1 MKTRVAAQGTCSTSI
16 AELTRRNV
24 RAIAQIEEAANANRR
39 MADRVAD
46 EITRFAGSM
55 MFVYLHVFWFTLWI
69 LINTLSL
76 VPPSWRFDPFP
87 FTFLT
92 LVVSLE
98 AIFLS
103 AFILISQNHEE
114 RLAEQRSHLELQ
126 MTLLSEQENSKML
139 SMLETIQRKLGIE
152 IDPEVQRLEETT
164 EPAEIA
170 HEIAEELG
178 SPRDKP

>member
-1 MKTRVAAQGTCSTSI
+1 VKSRIPVQGARPTSI
-16 AELTRRNV
+16 TELTRRNV
-24 RAIAQIEEAANANRR
+24 HAIAQIEEAAQANRR
-39 MADRVAD
+39 MANRVAD
-46 EITRFAGSM
+46 WITRFAGSM
-55 MFVYLHVFWFTLWI
+55 LFVYLHVVWFASWI
-69 LINTLSL
+69 LVNTLSL
-76 VPPSWRFDPFP
+76 VPASWRFDPFP

-114 RLAEQRSHLELQ
+114 RLAERRSHLELQ

-152 IDPEVQRLEETT
+152 NDLEAQRLEEAT

-170 HEIAEELG
+170 QEIDEELG
-178 SPRDKP
+178 SPNDN